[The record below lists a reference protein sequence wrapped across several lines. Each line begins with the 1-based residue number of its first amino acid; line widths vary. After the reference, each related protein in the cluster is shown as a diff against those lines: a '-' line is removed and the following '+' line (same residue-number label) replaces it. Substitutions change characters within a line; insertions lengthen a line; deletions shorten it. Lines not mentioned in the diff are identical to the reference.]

1 MVLRARLVFLG
12 SGRRRIRALGVGVS
26 VLALMV
32 VAFLRAG
39 VSALASMVVAVLR
52 AGVSVLASMVAALLA
67 VSGS

>member
-1 MVLRARLVFLG
+1 MRAQLVFLG
-12 SGRRRIRALGVGVS
+12 YGRRRIRALGGGVS

-39 VSALASMVVAVLR
+39 VSVLALLVVAFLR
-52 AGVSVLASMVAALLA
+52 AGVSVLASMVVALLA